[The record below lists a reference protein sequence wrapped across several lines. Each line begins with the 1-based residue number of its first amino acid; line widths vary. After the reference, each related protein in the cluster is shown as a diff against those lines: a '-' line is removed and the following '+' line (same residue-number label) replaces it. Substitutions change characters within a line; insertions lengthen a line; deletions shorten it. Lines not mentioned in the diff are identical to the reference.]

1 MITLGTAGSSRIYC
15 LFYSH
20 FNGSINF
27 INQVHSKV
35 PRFNLEVNLN
45 VDFYILFQMYD
56 YLQTHNIDYFQE
68 AVNISAHE
76 DKLHYIPAILVQS

>member
-1 MITLGTAGSSRIYC
+1 
-15 LFYSH
+15 
-20 FNGSINF
+20 
-27 INQVHSKV
+27 
-35 PRFNLEVNLN
+35 
-45 VDFYILFQMYD
+45 MYD